1 MLPRNLGFPLY
12 DKMRDSEMKKLLSLA
27 TAGIIGTA
35 TLYSTA
41 QADQLTSADKE
52 FLFNNPSIAKAETL
66 SPEEMKNTEGA
77 WLFGAVIGALSGF
90 AHWATYTY
98 TSHNWDAWGLVEDV
112 WGGALFGLLVPDPVA
127 PVEGWVAATSI
138 GGSSFLG
145 ALGGWHD
152 RR

>member
-1 MLPRNLGFPLY
+1 MLPGNLGFPLY
-12 DKMRDSEMKKLLSLA
+12 DKIRGSEMKKLLSLA

-35 TLYSTA
+35 TLCSTA
-41 QADQLTSADKE
+41 QAGQLT
-52 FLFNNPSIAKAETL
+52 F
-66 SPEEMKNTEGA
+66 
-77 WLFGAVIGALSGF
+77 
-90 AHWATYTY
+90 
-98 TSHNWDAWGLVEDV
+98 HNWDAWELVEDV